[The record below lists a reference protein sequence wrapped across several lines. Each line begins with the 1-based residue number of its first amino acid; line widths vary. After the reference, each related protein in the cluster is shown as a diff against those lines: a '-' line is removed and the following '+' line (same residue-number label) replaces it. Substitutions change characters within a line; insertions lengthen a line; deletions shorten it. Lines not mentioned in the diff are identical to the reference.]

1 MEDIVKKLPF
11 IINPNLRS
19 HSPNFK
25 IGWHMIE
32 FKILQTGASFR
43 SAGRQT
49 LYYNQKC
56 EIIVQ
61 YNQGQLDLIISNQTN
76 WNTLKLQRWMRMV
89 IRDSIIK
96 RAEEVLPMRLH
107 HWEQMKKLYASKVM
121 VSPKLRKNVM
131 VNCSVKKE
139 IRLAPIIILFPQNYL
154 DEVILHE
161 MAHLKHMHHRKSFW
175 EYLSVLLGKDAKQ
188 SQKESCLFLGKYAE
202 LFYFI
207 MKK

>member
-1 MEDIVKKLPF
+1 
-11 IINPNLRS
+11 
-19 HSPNFK
+19 
-25 IGWHMIE
+25 
-32 FKILQTGASFR
+32 
-43 SAGRQT
+43 
-49 LYYNQKC
+49 
-56 EIIVQ
+56 
-61 YNQGQLDLIISNQTN
+61 
-76 WNTLKLQRWMRMV
+76 MV

>member
-1 MEDIVKKLPF
+1 
-11 IINPNLRS
+11 
-19 HSPNFK
+19 
-25 IGWHMIE
+25 
-32 FKILQTGASFR
+32 
-43 SAGRQT
+43 
-49 LYYNQKC
+49 
-56 EIIVQ
+56 
-61 YNQGQLDLIISNQTN
+61 
-76 WNTLKLQRWMRMV
+76 MV

-107 HWEQMKKLYASKVM
+107 HWEQINNLYASKVM

-175 EYLSVLLGKDAKQ
+175 EYLSVLLGKGCQTISKRKL
-188 SQKESCLFLGKYAE
+188 SVFGEIC
-202 LFYFI
+202 
-207 MKK
+207 

>member
-1 MEDIVKKLPF
+1 
-11 IINPNLRS
+11 
-19 HSPNFK
+19 
-25 IGWHMIE
+25 
-32 FKILQTGASFR
+32 
-43 SAGRQT
+43 
-49 LYYNQKC
+49 
-56 EIIVQ
+56 
-61 YNQGQLDLIISNQTN
+61 
-76 WNTLKLQRWMRMV
+76 
-89 IRDSIIK
+89 
-96 RAEEVLPMRLH
+96 
-107 HWEQMKKLYASKVM
+107 MKNLYASKVM
-121 VSPKLRKNVM
+121 VSSKLRKNVM
-131 VNCSVKKE
+131 GNCSVKKE